1 MASQSADTP
10 ESLRGLCAA
19 HQSVYGFLAACFAR
33 PLSPREWEAANRAGT
48 AEAHAPPCDDELSAM
63 LQKLT
68 SYYHPQASEQ
78 EFMALF
84 KVPGGRYVA
93 PYESVF
99 RDVREIEGQRV
110 GGLLLGQSAVDVQKW
125 YRLAALE
132 FKDDCKELPDHI
144 ALELEYLAHLC
155 GKECEFTAAGDAAR
169 VRRAQEMQRDF
180 LAAHVCSWIGALRDR
195 IVEKARSPFYGTVAD
210 MAVAFT
216 TRHLSALEQTIG
228 PSQRSSS
235 PPYRQ
240 PPD

>member
-1 MASQSADTP
+1 MVSQSAETP
-10 ESLRGLCAA
+10 VSLPDLSAA

-33 PLSPREWEAANRAGT
+33 PLAQRELEAVSLGGMTQTGAS
-48 AEAHAPPCDDELSAM
+48 PCDAELSAM
-63 LQKLT
+63 LQNLA
-68 SYYHPQASEQ
+68 SNYDPQACEQ

-99 RDVREIEGQRV
+99 RDIHEIEGQRV

-155 GKECEFTAAGDAAR
+155 GKACEFTAAGDEAHL
-169 VRRAQEMQRDF
+169 RRALEMQRDF
-180 LAAHVCSWIGALRDR
+180 LAAHICSWIGALRDR
-195 IVEKARSPFYGTVAD
+195 IVEKTRSAFYRTVAD
-210 MAVAFT
+210 MAVAVT
-216 TRHLSALEQTIG
+216 TRHLIALEHAIG

-235 PPYRQ
+235 PLYRQ
-240 PPD
+240 APN

>member
-1 MASQSADTP
+1 MVSQLAETP
-10 ESLRGLCAA
+10 ESLRGMSAA

-33 PLSPREWEAANRAGT
+33 PLAPRELEAVRPAGT
-48 AEAHAPPCDDELSAM
+48 ADTDTRLCDDDLSAI
-63 LQKLT
+63 LQSLT
-68 SYYHPQASEQ
+68 SKYDPQTCQQ

-84 KVPGGRYVA
+84 KVPGGPYVA

-99 RDVREIEGQRV
+99 RDIHEIEGQRV
-110 GGLLLGQSAVDVQKW
+110 GGLLLGQSAIDVQKW

-155 GKECEFTAAGDAAR
+155 GKEREFTAAGDESHM
-169 VRRAQEMQRDF
+169 RRAQEMQRDF

-195 IVEKARSPFYGTVAD
+195 IVEKAKSSFYSTVAD
-210 MAVAFT
+210 MAVAVT
-216 TRHLSALEQTIG
+216 TRHLTALEQAIG

-240 PPD
+240 APE

>member
-1 MASQSADTP
+1 MVSQSAETP
-10 ESLRGLCAA
+10 ESLRGMSAA

-33 PLSPREWEAANRAGT
+33 PLSPRELEAVNLAGM
-48 AEAHAPPCDDELSAM
+48 AETDGSPCDDELSAM
-63 LQKLT
+63 LQNLT
-68 SYYHPQASEQ
+68 SNYDPQACEQ

-99 RDVREIEGQRV
+99 RDTHEIGGQRV
-110 GGLLLGQSAVDVQKW
+110 GGLLLGQSAIDVQKW

-155 GKECEFTAAGDAAR
+155 SKEHEFTAAGDESHM
-169 VRRAQEMQRDF
+169 RRAQEMQRDF
-180 LAAHVCSWIGALRDR
+180 LAAHICSWIGALRDR
-195 IVEKARSPFYGTVAD
+195 IVEKAKGSFYRTVAD
-210 MAVAFT
+210 MAVAVT
-216 TRHLSALEQTIG
+216 TRHLAALEQAIG
-228 PSQRSSS
+228 ASQRSSS

-240 PPD
+240 APD

>member
-1 MASQSADTP
+1 LSAS
-10 ESLRGLCAA
+10 
-19 HQSVYGFLAACFAR
+19 HQTIYGFLAACFAR
-33 PLSPREWEAANRAGT
+33 PLSPRELEAVNSAGL
-48 AEAHAPPCDDELSAM
+48 AETDAPPCDDELSAM
-63 LQKLT
+63 LQNLT
-68 SYYHPQASEQ
+68 SNYAPHACEQ

-99 RDVREIEGQRV
+99 RDFREIEGQRV

-155 GKECEFTAAGDAAR
+155 GKEREFAAAGDESHM
-169 VRRAQEMQRDF
+169 RRAQEMQRDF

-195 IVEKARSPFYGTVAD
+195 IVEKAEGSFYRAVAD
-210 MAVAFT
+210 LVVAVTA
-216 TRHLSALEQTIG
+216 RHLTALEQAIG

-235 PPYRQ
+235 PQYRRA
-240 PPD
+240 PD